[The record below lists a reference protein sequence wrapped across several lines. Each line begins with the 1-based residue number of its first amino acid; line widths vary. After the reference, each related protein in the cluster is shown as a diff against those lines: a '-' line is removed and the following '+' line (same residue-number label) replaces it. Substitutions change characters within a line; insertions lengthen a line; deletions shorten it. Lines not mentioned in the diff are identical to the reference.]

1 MIRMRRTGRR
11 RDLIITG
18 LVFVILTVAGEVWV
32 ARTDFHPLPA
42 SREAGIVDGAFDLLM
57 VLSVPVFAFVVAVLG
72 YALARFR
79 VGHGDADPV
88 RHDPRFMWGWLVV
101 SAGLAIFSVFNPGF
115 KGLEELRAEPDAD
128 LVIGVTAEQWDWTFS
143 FEEDGLTLEDPEE
156 IVLPVDTRIAFEVT
170 SIDVIHSF
178 WIPAFRIKTD
188 AIPGHVETVLTT
200 PTVTGE
206 YEANPIFR
214 VQCAEMCGTGHA
226 HMRTAVRVVDQDEF
240 NAWLAEMGADT

>member
-1 MIRMRRTGRR
+1 MIRMRRTGRQ
-11 RDLIITG
+11 RDLIIAG
-18 LVFVILTVAGEVWV
+18 VIFVVLTVAGEVWV

-42 SREAGIVDGAFDLLM
+42 SREAAIVDGAFDLLM
-57 VLSVPVFAFVVAVLG
+57 VLSVPVFAFVIAVLG

-115 KGLEELRAEPDAD
+115 KGIEELRAEPDAD
-128 LVIGVTAEQWDWTFS
+128 LVIGVTAEQWNWTFS
-143 FEEDGLTLEDPEE
+143 FEEIGVTLEDPDEL
-156 IVLPVDTRIAFEVT
+156 VLPVDTRIAFEVT
-170 SIDVIHSF
+170 SVDVIHSF

-188 AIPGHVETVLTT
+188 AIPGQTVTVLTT
-200 PTVTGE
+200 PTVIGD

-226 HMRTAVRVVDQDEF
+226 RMRTAVRVVGHDEF
-240 NAWLAEMGADT
+240 NTWLEELETAA